1 MRVRR
6 RRCRFWRASSRS
18 VNAISAPPLG
28 LRADLAG
35 LTGLAADVFARVLHA
50 LRLVR
55 VRDAQRADLRGD
67 LADDFLVRTG
77 DAHLLRRLQREADA
91 GRRIDLD
98 RVRVAERELQLLA
111 GQRRPVAGTA
121 DLEVADIAG
130 RHAGDHVREQRTRQ
144 AVDGLRRR
152 ALVHALHGEA
162 AVRAVDGH
170 ESVEGAPKLTLRA
183 LHGHVLA
190 IHLHIHPA
198 PHPAG
203 TLAHPTHALLT

>member
-6 RRCRFWRASSRS
+6 RWCRFCRASSRS

-67 LADDFLVRTG
+67 LADDLLVRTG
-77 DAHLLRRLQREADA
+77 DANLLRRLEREADA

-111 GQRRPVAGTA
+111 RERRPVPGSP
-121 DLEVADIAG
+121 DLEAAHVAG
-130 RHAGDHVREQRTRQ
+130 PHA
-144 AVDGLRRR
+144 
-152 ALVHALHGEA
+152 
-162 AVRAVDGH
+162 
-170 ESVEGAPKLTLRA
+170 
-183 LHGHVLA
+183 
-190 IHLHIHPA
+190 
-198 PHPAG
+198 
-203 TLAHPTHALLT
+203 AH